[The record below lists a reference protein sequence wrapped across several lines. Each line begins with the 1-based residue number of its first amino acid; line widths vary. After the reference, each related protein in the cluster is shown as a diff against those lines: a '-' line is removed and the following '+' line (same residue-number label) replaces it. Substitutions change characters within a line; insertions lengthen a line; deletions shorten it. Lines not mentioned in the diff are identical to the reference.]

1 MKSMNNVANK
11 IKLNN
16 DLWFTILG
24 NKLVFGNSVL
34 NKGFHYT
41 FSFGNRS
48 GVFDLHITNSK
59 GEHYT
64 VIEMSHQN
72 IYEILPNLL
81 IKIKKSIFDLSD
93 FDENNYK
100 IEDSVIYKIEQFCDL
115 NSELGALTKK
125 NRIIID
131 KNSQEFKN
139 FVEKLIENQTSKVIE
154 ITDLKNQTQ
163 FFGLVN
169 SKTDSYFIIRTPFL
183 GNQIFKLNDIDLDIN
198 SVIEKIL
205 GKDVYEKILNRINNG
220 ILHLKE

>member
-1 MKSMNNVANK
+1 MNNVANK

-72 IYEILPNLL
+72 IYEVLPNLL

-100 IEDSVIYKIEQFCDL
+100 IEDSVIYKIEHFFDVT
-115 NSELGALTKK
+115 SELGALTKK
-125 NRIIID
+125 NRVIID

-163 FFGLVN
+163 FFGLVK

-198 SVIEKIL
+198 SVFEKIL